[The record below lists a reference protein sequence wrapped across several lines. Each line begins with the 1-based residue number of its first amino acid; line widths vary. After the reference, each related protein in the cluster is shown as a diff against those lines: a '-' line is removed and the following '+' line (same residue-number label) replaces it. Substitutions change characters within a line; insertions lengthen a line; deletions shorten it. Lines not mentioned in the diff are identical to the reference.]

1 MYRLDLD
8 ENIKDLCRRLGQNYL
23 LIKPTRV
30 KIGGKDYILDRIN
43 PSWITEEVFFNNSVD
58 LSTKKTS
65 EEENQR
71 IWDVIKETFNN

>member
-1 MYRLDLD
+1 MYWFDLHK
-8 ENIKDLCRRLGQNYL
+8 NIKDLCRRIGQDYL

-30 KIGGKDYILDRIN
+30 KIGGKDYMLEQIN
-43 PSWITEEVFFNNSVD
+43 PSWIVEVVFFNNSVD

-71 IWDVIKETFNN
+71 IWDAIKENFND